1 MTAPSVAVVVVDH
14 TDMHPWDMYEVAIA
28 SAVFGVAQPD
38 LADPWYDLRLC
49 PGSDQTSEPRNGVS
63 LTSSHRLSEIL
74 EADLAIVTAVPEACV
89 TGAQDFDDKLLDT
102 LRRAAAAGVRLM
114 SLCTGAFALAEA
126 GLLNGRRATAHWAHT
141 AILADRF
148 PQVTVD
154 DAVLYVDDGPVLTSA
169 GMTAGLDLCL
179 HVVRTDFGAHV
190 ANQLARRLVVP
201 AHRPGGQAQFI
212 DRAVP
217 ARDHDGIGGVLQW
230 ATAHLDRPHTVE
242 GLARRARLSP
252 RTFFRRVQAA
262 TGTTPLQWLLHQR
275 LAHAQ
280 VLLETTGL
288 PIDAISERCGLGSAA
303 NLRRHFSIHVGVPPQ
318 QYRRAFAP
326 LLSNPEHATGQH
338 STMARTSPA
347 TAPPSDHR
355 KRGSAPFTVVSA
367 AERGTVE

>member
-14 TDMHPWDMYEVAIA
+14 TDMHPWDLYEVAIA

-38 LADPWYDLRLC
+38 LTDSWYDLRLC
-49 PGSDQTSEPRNGVS
+49 PAGGQTAEPRNGVS
-63 LTSSHRLSEIL
+63 LTSPHRLGEIVDV
-74 EADLAIVTAVPEACV
+74 DLAIVTAVPEACV
-89 TGAQDFDDKLLDT
+89 TGAQGFDDEFLDM

-126 GLLNGRRATAHWAHT
+126 GLLDGRRATAHWAHT

-148 PQVTVD
+148 PRVTVD
-154 DAVLYVDDGPVLTSA
+154 ESVLYVDDGQVLTSA

-217 ARDHDGIGGVLQW
+217 ASDHDGMGEVLQW

-242 GLARRARLSP
+242 GLARRAGLSP

-262 TGTTPLQWLLHQR
+262 TGTSPLQWLLHQR

-280 VLLETTGL
+280 VLLERTDL
-288 PIDAISERCGLGSAA
+288 PIDVIGERCGLGSAA
-303 NLRRHFSIHVGVPPQ
+303 NLRRHFGIHVGVPPQ
-318 QYRRAFAP
+318 QYRRAFTP
-326 LLSNPEHATGQH
+326 
-338 STMARTSPA
+338 
-347 TAPPSDHR
+347 PPS
-355 KRGSAPFTVVSA
+355 AP
-367 AERGTVE
+367 